1 MSEELA
7 YSIHLGSD
15 KNKTVKAKEIAKN
28 NPSGETS
35 FSNNGIQNA
44 TQLSKVNK
52 HNLRDYDNYK
62 EEICVIYGTDNLYKD
77 VQDLYIQEFEQ
88 ARIEY
93 NNKQTREDRK
103 IKNYFKHIS
112 QDKQKDLACEI
123 IIELGDMDF
132 WNDKDEYYKKV

>member
-15 KNKTVKAKEIAKN
+15 KNKTAKAKEIAKN

-52 HNLRDYDNYK
+52 HNLRDYDNDK
-62 EEICVIYGTDNLYKD
+62 ENIQIIYGTDNLYKD
-77 VQDLYIQEFEQ
+77 MQNLYFQEFEQ

-93 NNKQTREDRK
+93 NGI
-103 IKNYFKHIS
+103 IKMILDIKCRRNR
-112 QDKQKDLACEI
+112 
-123 IIELGDMDF
+123 
-132 WNDKDEYYKKV
+132 

>member
-15 KNKTVKAKEIAKN
+15 KNKTAKAKEIAKN

-52 HNLRDYDNYK
+52 HNLRDYDNDK
-62 EEICVIYGTDNLYKD
+62 ENIQIIYGTDNLYKD
-77 VQDLYIQEFEQ
+77 MQNLYFQEFEQ

-93 NNKQTREDRK
+93 NGI
-103 IKNYFKHIS
+103 IKMILDIKCRRNRWRIQIKFLS
-112 QDKQKDLACEI
+112 NQKL
-123 IIELGDMDF
+123 L
-132 WNDKDEYYKKV
+132 Y